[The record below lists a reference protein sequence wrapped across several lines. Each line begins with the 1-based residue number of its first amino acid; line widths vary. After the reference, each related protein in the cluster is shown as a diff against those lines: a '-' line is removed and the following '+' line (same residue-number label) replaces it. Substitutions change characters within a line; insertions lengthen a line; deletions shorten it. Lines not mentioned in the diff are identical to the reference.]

1 MSKCILL
8 LITLLTCES
17 CINAFSVSSSNPI
30 KKKKT
35 LPQSE
40 LINRRKSPALWRED
54 LQPLCTREKKVSP
67 LPLRPPEVMA
77 PCGGFP
83 QLKAA
88 IANGADSVY
97 LGLSAFSARARA
109 TNFSPNALQKA
120 VKIAHASNVKV
131 YVAMNTLVF
140 QDELQEVA
148 GWIKVCD
155 KAGVDAIIVQD
166 MGVTRLAREIAPN
179 LEIHASTQQTVTNT
193 DGVIFARERGGAN
206 RVVLGRELSVEEIK
220 SVTNDLYTYRDHTGD
235 DIEIET
241 FVHGA
246 LCVSYSGQCFSS
258 EAWGGRSANRGQCAQ
273 ACRLPYG
280 LIQNGELKDLQDM
293 SYLLSPQDLCGIE
306 QVEDLVRAGVSCLK
320 VEGRLK
326 DEKYVAATTR
336 AYRNAV
342 DSAWEKILKE
352 NEENEEFMKKVIK
365 QTRVLAAHE
374 TVSKTELAQVFAR
387 GQDEY
392 NDGLTPGFFEG
403 SQHQML
409 VRGRNPRHRGVHV
422 GRVAHGSSPKNGLI
436 ISLDESNRKRPLQ
449 SVLKLGDGIVID
461 RGMPQEEELGG
472 PLFYVEELNNNG
484 QVLVKFGRDVE
495 KKWRKSDDASKRG
508 VGSRKPFAPEGAHIW
523 KSSDAA
529 LDKKM
534 KRLIDASL
542 PRGAVKVSVSGSIGT
557 PLRVEIIDLETGQIG
572 VGESDGLLE
581 LAEQQGLQRKSISKA
596 IGSLGN
602 TRWKLIDGDESIDI
616 SQLDDS
622 GWCPVSWVKKARQKA
637 VEHLIQFEISSS
649 GEELVEEDLD
659 MSTDT
664 QHVEAVNALIGQ
676 TMIDSECSVDGTT
689 YLSVLARSDDQID
702 ALCELIDN
710 GGTVEEVIVDFLE
723 IDGMRE
729 AVSKLRST
737 NVKVTLATPRIVKA
751 GEEEIWKTLLRLEP
765 DGLLIRSA
773 GLIYRLQQMGGT
785 GTEVDVGEGQLVR
798 IPDLIGDFSLNT
810 VNTLT
815 AAELLDYGGLSRITA
830 AYDLSANAIT
840 GLAKCM
846 KEAGSCSQLEVV
858 VHTHLPIFHTEHCV
872 FARFLTKGNSYI
884 DCGHACTHNTVHLRD
899 QTGKDNLVLAD
910 MGCRNT
916 VFSAEAQSGV
926 HSMKEWVEAGLQ
938 YMRIEFVDEG
948 RDDVRKIINQ
958 YEDVLNGDKKANQV
972 WEVLKTVCDSNGR
985 AGGVSFGS
993 LRNTSE
999 RRAGEI

>member
-1 MSKCILL
+1 MLVDCDIWTDAL
-8 LITLLTCES
+8 
-17 CINAFSVSSSNPI
+17 SSSPI
-30 KKKKT
+30 QKKKT
-35 LPQSE
+35 LPQAE

-54 LQPLCTREKKVSP
+54 LQPLCTREKNKSSP
-67 LPLRPPEVMA
+67 LPIRPPEVMA

-109 TNFSPNALQKA
+109 ANFSPKDLQKA
-120 VKIAHASNVKV
+120 VKIAHSSNVKV

-148 GWIKVCD
+148 GWINVCD
-155 KAGVDAIIVQD
+155 QAGVDAIIVQD
-166 MGVTRLAREIAPN
+166 IGVTRLAREIAPD

-206 RVVLGRELSVEEIK
+206 RVVLGRELSVDEIK
-220 SVTNDLYTYRDHTGD
+220 SVTSDLYTYRDNTGD

-320 VEGRLK
+320 IEGRLK

-342 DSAWEKILKE
+342 DIAWDKILKE
-352 NEENEEFMKKVIK
+352 NKEKLDMVK
-365 QTRVLAAHE
+365 QTRVLDTHE
-374 TVSKTELAQVFAR
+374 TVSKEELAQVFAR
-387 GQDEY
+387 GQDEN

-403 SQHQML
+403 SQHQRL
-409 VRGRNPRHRGVHV
+409 VKGRNPRHRGVHV
-422 GRVAHGSSPKNGLI
+422 GRVAYGTSPKNGLI
-436 ISLDESNRKRPLQ
+436 ISLDENNQMKPLQ
-449 SVLKLGDGIVID
+449 NVLKLGDGIVID

-472 PLFYVEELNNNG
+472 PIFHVEKLNGNG
-484 QVLVKFGRDVE
+484 QILVKFGRDVE
-495 KKWRKSDDASKRG
+495 RNWRKSDDASRRG
-508 VGSRKPFAPEGAHIW
+508 FGTRKPFAPEGAHIW

-529 LDKKM
+529 VDKKM
-534 KRLIDASL
+534 KRLIEASL
-542 PRGAVKVSVSGSIGT
+542 PKGAVKVTVSGIVGT
-557 PLRVEIIDLETGQIG
+557 PLKVEIIDLETGAIG
-572 VGESDGLLE
+572 SGESDGFLE
-581 LAEQQGLQRKSISKA
+581 LAEQEGLQMKSISKA
-596 IGSLGN
+596 IGTLGN
-602 TRWKLIDGDESIDI
+602 TQWKLIDGNNGIDI
-616 SQLDDS
+616 SQLDAKS
-622 GWCPVSWVKKARQKA
+622 WCPVSWVKKARQKA
-637 VEHLIQFEISSS
+637 VENLLQSESAENDVDAINSIDI
-649 GEELVEEDLD
+649 DLD
-659 MSTDT
+659 LRNLYSD
-664 QHVEAVNALIGQ
+664 EVNTLIDN
-676 TMIDSECSVDGTT
+676 TMIDSECSVGDDGA
-689 YLSVLARSDDQID
+689 YLAVLARSPDQID
-702 ALCELIDN
+702 ALCELIEN
-710 GGTVEEVIVDFLE
+710 GSSVKEVIVDFLE
-723 IDGMRE
+723 IDGIRE
-729 AVSKLRST
+729 AVSKLRTTSI
-737 NVKVTLATPRIVKA
+737 KVTLATPRIVKA

-785 GTEVDVGEGQLVR
+785 GSSVDVGEGQIVR
-798 IPDLIGDFSLNT
+798 LPDMIGDFSLNT

-840 GLAKCM
+840 ELAKSM

-858 VHTHLPIFHTEHCV
+858 VHAHLPIFHTEHCV
-872 FARFLTKGNSYI
+872 FARFLTNGNSYL

-926 HSMKEWVEAGLQ
+926 HSMKEWTEAGLK
-938 YMRIEFVDEG
+938 YMRIELVDEG
-948 RDDVRKIINQ
+948 KDDVKKIIYG

-972 WEVLKTVCDSNGR
+972 WDVLKTVCDSNGR
-985 AGGVSFGS
+985 AAGVSFGS

-999 RRAGEI
+999 RRAGEL